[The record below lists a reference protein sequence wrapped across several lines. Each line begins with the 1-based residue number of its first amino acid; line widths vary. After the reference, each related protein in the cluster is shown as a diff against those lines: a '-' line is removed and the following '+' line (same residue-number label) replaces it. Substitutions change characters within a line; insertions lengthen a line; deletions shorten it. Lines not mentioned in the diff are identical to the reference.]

1 MRAALDAAVAGLAR
15 GADAAA
21 AEQASSPEEQA
32 SSAGSSQL
40 GLQVSPL
47 PRWSTT
53 AGWGV
58 QAGYADPLHAA
69 GSMHRTGRLPCACTG
84 YQHACSLGAARCREL
99 AWTAAELWRSCPGVV
114 KAVAVMREP
123 VQGIVELLAELW
135 GASSLPGRYARAAL
149 AELVASA
156 QAHGLPA
163 APAAHLLDLRIAVQ
177 LGLGPQV
184 RAFVRCLCPP
194 PRLCLGSLTTPAKPV
209 PACCA
214 LPGSDSRPT
223 LQYGRGQPPRLSW
236 LSG

>member
-84 YQHACSLGAARCREL
+84 HQHACSLGAARCREL
-99 AWTAAELWRSCPGVV
+99 ALTTAELWRSCPGVV

-135 GASSLPGRYARAAL
+135 GASSLPGRHARAVL
-149 AELVASA
+149 ARAG
-156 QAHGLPA
+156 GLCTGTRP
-163 APAAHLLDLRIAVQ
+163 PSS
-177 LGLGPQV
+177 P
-184 RAFVRCLCPP
+184 RC
-194 PRLCLGSLTTPAKPV
+194 
-209 PACCA
+209 
-214 LPGSDSRPT
+214 PT
-223 LQYGRGQPPRLSW
+223 CWTCG
-236 LSG
+236 